1 MTSGRPAQLLKPH
14 RVLASKL
21 NSYADEASAFMRR
34 RRHQRRSYIRI
45 QYRDGDGVD
54 LSLEEPAGVRIKTAA
69 QALIKSSG

>member
-1 MTSGRPAQLLKPH
+1 MLKPH

-45 QYRDGDGVD
+45 QFRDGDGID
-54 LSLEEPAGVRIKTAA
+54 LRLDDPAGERIKAA
-69 QALIKSSG
+69 SQSLIDRTG